1 MRLDDALGLF
11 EHLKALLEVFIRV
24 VHLNRHLVL
33 GVLHQV
39 RVGALQLRL
48 LCHCWMRLSA
58 LILNKSL
65 N

>member
-48 LCHCWMRLSA
+48 LCHC
-58 LILNKSL
+58 
-65 N
+65 